1 MPNKSISRECC
12 REAAKAVH
20 AQMFAWDGFKHAPI
34 NECHKCDEL
43 AEIIAKH
50 CHAEPDATDQSSK
63 REAQE
68 PQARMSEKLQAALRK
83 LSMAL
88 GNPAI
93 EFEAGEIEAGL
104 VEYAARWVA
113 SSHSAVEPA
122 PPAHVRRDTP

>member
-50 CHAEPDATDQSSK
+50 CHAEPKRGITFNEKGLEICREIVKKALEENPEATK
-63 REAQE
+63 
-68 PQARMSEKLQAALRK
+68 AAFD
-83 LSMAL
+83 AL
-88 GNPAI
+88 GFDYSDHCRA
-93 EFEAGEIEAGL
+93 
-104 VEYAARWVA
+104 
-113 SSHSAVEPA
+113 EPA
-122 PPAHVRRDTP
+122 KEQSK